1 MEGKTME
8 LARDALMLFVKS
20 LDYGCLF
27 NVCSFGS
34 KHKFM
39 FPGNSV
45 QYTETEVG
53 KALSFITKFDA
64 DMGGSEIYEPLAEIF
79 KLHYQRKNS

>member
-1 MEGKTME
+1 MK

-20 LDYGCLF
+20 LEHPCLF

-45 QYTETEVG
+45 QYTETEVR
-53 KALSFITKFDA
+53 KALSLIAKFDA
-64 DMGGSEIYEPLAEIF
+64 DLGGTEIYKPMAEIF
-79 KLHYQRKNS
+79 QLHSQRKNS

>member
-1 MEGKTME
+1 MEENSFEESKQDLQKEYIFLIDQSGSMEGKTME

-45 QYTETEVG
+45 
-53 KALSFITKFDA
+53 
-64 DMGGSEIYEPLAEIF
+64 
-79 KLHYQRKNS
+79 